1 MHGRCKNED
10 YLPLST
16 TIAAAA
22 APLSTT
28 IATSANF
35 ADLAAT
41 SANLAATSTAVLAF
55 VHQRCDSTFYRGR

>member
-28 IATSANF
+28 IATSAN
-35 ADLAAT
+35 
-41 SANLAATSTAVLAF
+41 LAATSTAVLAF